1 MAQVEFTAI
10 FLTLFRRHR
19 IEAVPSKIDGR
30 EEAAEEVG
38 ARLDALMGDS
48 ISILTLQMQGIYDA
62 GEGDGKSVKVRFS
75 RRK

>member
-19 IEAVPSKIDGR
+19 IEAVSATIDGR
-30 EEAAEEVG
+30 EETEAEKN

-48 ISILTLQMQGIYDA
+48 ISILTLQMQGIYDV
-62 GEGDGKSVKVRFS
+62 GEEKGVRVRFG